1 MHNEFIAFS
10 DMAIPSPWPGCP
22 RPAVQF
28 MQTQACY
35 QPVVIPA
42 KAGIQAFFK
51 NILDSRLRGNDGSTT
66 FRKA

>member
-28 MQTQACY
+28 THTQAFY

-42 KAGIQAFFK
+42 EAGIQAFF
-51 NILDSRLRGNDGSTT
+51 NPANGGTGFPRARE
-66 FRKA
+66 